1 MSRAKYA
8 LIGLLP
14 LLCGPAR
21 AADDPCAASAWD
33 VTQERA
39 LFRQAPEVVAAG
51 KSPAKL
57 PALTPGRLYEL
68 KLSAQ
73 QQVTFARP
81 PGKKKQLPG
90 AYAGLARL
98 TVERGGAYRIAVGS
112 PVWVDVAANG
122 AFIEARDF
130 HGRHGCD
137 APGKLVEFVLPAAT
151 ALTLQFSASD
161 AARLKVTVTRAPQPT
176 P

>member
-1 MSRAKYA
+1 MSRALYA
-8 LIGLLP
+8 LIGVLP
-14 LLCGPAR
+14 LLSGPAR

-39 LFRQAPEVVAAG
+39 LFQQAPEVLTAG
-51 KSPAKL
+51 KTPAKL

-73 QQVTFARP
+73 PQVTFALP
-81 PGKKKQLPG
+81 PGKKRQVPG

-98 TVERGGAYRIAVGS
+98 TLERDGVYRIAVGA
-112 PVWVDVAANG
+112 PVWVDVAADG

-137 APGKLVEFVLPAAT
+137 APAKLVEFVLPAAT

-161 AARLKVTVTRAPQPT
+161 AARLQVTVTRAPPPT